1 MIFDTK
7 LRRGVMKRHLP
18 GPKIVSFSSTS
29 FDDFVATVKP
39 MFFLEEQ
46 HVGKFGIANASGIPF
61 EVNSSTWELQ
71 DFVKSLG
78 APSKIRLYLLHYP
91 VRS

>member
-46 HVGKFGIANASGIPF
+46 HVGKFGIANASGIPCALSF
-61 EVNSSTWELQ
+61 YV
-71 DFVKSLG
+71 
-78 APSKIRLYLLHYP
+78 LLCRPIYC
-91 VRS
+91 RI